1 MWTAPSDSSL
11 GPPSALPR
19 PWQHLGQQ
27 NISAVARGYLF
38 IQIAEVARAVEVARA
53 ASDHLLAPT
62 PSSHAPHLAHE
73 RRVGFESEDMVAWQG
88 ELSCWAP
95 MNHDA
100 VLEFSRALSAL
111 SSVE

>member
-1 MWTAPSDSSL
+1 VDCSL
-11 GPPSALPR
+11 RLLPR

-38 IQIAEVARAVEVARA
+38 VEVARA

-73 RRVGFESEDMVAWQG
+73 RRVGFESENVVAWQG

-95 MNHDA
+95 MNDDA

-111 SSVE
+111 PSVE